1 MLPNSNPIIVIPELA
16 ALVGLNEAIVLQQV
30 HYWVVHNREA
40 GKNYIDGHYWTY
52 NTYTEWQKQ
61 FPWWSTDTIRRTFT
75 RLVNQ
80 GLLVTG
86 TYNKAGF
93 DRTKWYRINY
103 DMLPC
108 VQNATMDKCI
118 LHTPIP
124 ETKTETKEIQYVNRS
139 NLSVCSQK
147 SFYEKSN
154 NVFVLATN
162 AYGEDRV
169 KEALEFISWYIDT
182 AYPNYAGKQHPDEP
196 TAKRVVFSEKLLRCA
211 NDLMI
216 EDQIVFSALKRAI
229 KNYSDGC
236 DPTIYWATTPKVLGY
251 WIVTDENLEYEFIRG
266 SDYEPVEAFY

>member
-1 MLPNSNPIIVIPELA
+1 M
-16 ALVGLNEAIVLQQV
+16 
-30 HYWVVHNREA
+30 
-40 GKNYIDGHYWTY
+40 
-52 NTYTEWQKQ
+52 
-61 FPWWSTDTIRRTFT
+61 
-75 RLVNQ
+75 
-80 GLLVTG
+80 VTG

-108 VQNATMDKCI
+108 VQNAIMDKCI

-124 ETKTETKEIQYVNRS
+124 EIKTETKEIQYVNRS
-139 NLSVCSQK
+139 NLSVCSRK
-147 SFYEKSN
+147 NFHEKSN

-169 KEALEFISWYIDT
+169 KEALDFVSWYIDT
-182 AYPNYAGKQHPDEP
+182 AYPNYTGKQHPDEP

-229 KNYSDGC
+229 KSYSDGC

-251 WIVTDENLEYEFIRG
+251 WIVTDEYLEYEFVRG
-266 SDYEPVEAFY
+266 SDYEPVETFY